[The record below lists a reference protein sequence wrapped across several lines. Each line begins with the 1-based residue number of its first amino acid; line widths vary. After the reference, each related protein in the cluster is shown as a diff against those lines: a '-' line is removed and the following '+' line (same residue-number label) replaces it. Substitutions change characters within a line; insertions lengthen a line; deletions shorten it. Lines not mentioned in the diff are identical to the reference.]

1 MEWYN
6 LVLGDTIDY
15 NVSSDSTITKILATY
30 PVKAVVGEDKLV
42 VCDRQ
47 KASDMAIIVE
57 YDSGK
62 SGVILINRECQSL
75 EILADIL

>member
-6 LVLGDTIDY
+6 LAMGDTINC
-15 NVSSDSTITKILATY
+15 NVSSNSTITKILATY
-30 PVKAVVGEDKLV
+30 TVKAVIGEDKLV

-47 KASDMAIIVE
+47 EASDMAVIVE